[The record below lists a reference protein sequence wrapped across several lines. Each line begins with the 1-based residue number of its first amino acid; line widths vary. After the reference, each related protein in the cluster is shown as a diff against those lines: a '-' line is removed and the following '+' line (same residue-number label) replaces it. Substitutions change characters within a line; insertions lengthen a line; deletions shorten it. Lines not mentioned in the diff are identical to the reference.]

1 MGKQRNQDVL
11 TLKNIKRERKLGQ
24 KREPEGQAFIAKEL
38 FSQLRI
44 REAGCIGWR
53 KK

>member
-11 TLKNIKRERKLGQ
+11 TLKNVKRERKLGQ
-24 KREPEGQAFIAKEL
+24 KRETGGQAFIAKEL

-44 REAGCIGWR
+44 REPGYV
-53 KK
+53 